1 MLDSRLDQIVKGS
14 PSPSIKLP
22 SIAPLQNISSVSSTS
37 TENTTTP
44 SQQISDP
51 LSSLPSS
58 PPQIYLNL
66 LILESS
72 LRAQYLQLLSRR
84 RLHTFFV
91 LLLSLWTGTF
101 TYLLFLRPR
110 EDGLALGGSVYWVV
124 ETTEKVALMG
134 GAVTIILFWGTGQW
148 ERGIRWPRRWVG
160 ITNRG
165 LRGFNLRVVVLRGPW
180 WREWPRHL
188 AFLFPMMNLQTSGS
202 EWHLVEYSPNQH
214 GGRLQQP
221 HHHHPDEETG
231 TSLPSAS
238 TATTTTTTT
247 TSQPATHNLIEEDL
261 APGGDYIHLLLLPKH
276 FSPEF
281 RENWHDYRSDYW
293 ERENERRAT
302 LRTRCKQQRRARAKQ
317 HGGWLW
323 WTGLWRTTATTTSP
337 SPSSTSSITKRHSH
351 HSFPR
356 RSGDLDTTK
365 PSSTTNTTTAT
376 HPHRRPIPVFD
387 KDDTLTTTTTK
398 PTLGSR
404 RRSTLRSDSQHSSRS
419 TTPALDVGGGGGG
432 GGLGLGFGLGSE
444 ERPISERIRRGS
456 SAASTRRKAK
466 ERGGGAGVGPGPGP
480 AALGSISALTQGG
493 GG

>member
-1 MLDSRLDQIVKGS
+1 MSESRLDQIVKGA
-14 PSPSIKLP
+14 PSPSSKPP

-37 TENTTTP
+37 TDNT

-91 LLLSLWTGTF
+91 FLLSLWTGTF

-110 EDGLALGGSVYWVV
+110 EDGLGLGGSVYWVV

-214 GGRLQQP
+214 GGRNQHP
-221 HHHHPDEETG
+221 HHLHPDEETA
-231 TSLPSAS
+231 TTLPSTS
-238 TATTTTTTT
+238 TSTNTSTT
-247 TSQPATHNLIEEDL
+247 TSQTTTHHLIEEDL

-293 ERENERRAT
+293 ERENERRTT
-302 LRTRCKQQRRARAKQ
+302 LRTRSKQQRRARAQ
-317 HGGWLW
+317 NHGGWLW
-323 WTGLWRTTATTTSP
+323 WTGLWRTMTTTTP
-337 SPSSTSSITKRHSH
+337 SPSSSSSITKRQSH
-351 HSFPR
+351 HSLPR
-356 RSGDLDTTK
+356 RGGIDLDTTK
-365 PSSTTNTTTAT
+365 TSPTTT
-376 HPHRRPIPVFD
+376 HLHRRPAALPD
-387 KDDTLTTTTTK
+387 KDDATK
-398 PTLGSR
+398 TTLGSR

-419 TTPALDVGGGGGG
+419 TTPALDGGGSAPAPGGP
-432 GGLGLGFGLGSE
+432 GGLGSGFLGSE
-444 ERPISERIRRGS
+444 ERPISDRIRRGS
-456 SAASTRRKAK
+456 SAASTRRKANK
-466 ERGGGAGVGPGPGP
+466 ERGVVGGLAG
-480 AALGSISALTQGG
+480 AATLGSISALTQGG
-493 GG
+493 GGG